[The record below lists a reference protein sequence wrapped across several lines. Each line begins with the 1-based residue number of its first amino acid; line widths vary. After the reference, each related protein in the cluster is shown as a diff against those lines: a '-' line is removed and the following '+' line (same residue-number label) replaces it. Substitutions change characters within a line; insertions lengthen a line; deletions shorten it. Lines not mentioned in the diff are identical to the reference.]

1 MHVHVH
7 QDFASHSVQQPAS
20 KIAHTEQSNNEVS
33 GFSAAAG
40 SLNPIQAAVL
50 KVYAEDK
57 ASEGL
62 HIALVVRRL
71 ADKYSEES
79 IKQTVSWLLNE
90 GYMYNTIDMDHAKSV
105 ME

>member
-7 QDFASHSVQQPAS
+7 RDDPIGAQPPA
-20 KIAHTEQSNNEVS
+20 KIANIDSSHGNDNSA
-33 GFSAAAG
+33 FSSLAG
-40 SLNPIQAAVL
+40 SLTPIQATVL

-57 ASEGL
+57 ASEGV
-62 HIALVVRRL
+62 HISLVIRRL
-71 ADKYSEES
+71 ADKYSEDS
-79 IKQTVSWLLNE
+79 VKQTVSWLLNE